1 MSPSFPEQSF
11 IFSLAELQRLLR
23 SYAEKKVARY
33 GVTRAQW
40 AVLAKLERTEGLPQA
55 KLAKAMEMQPI
66 TLKRLIDPLCAN
78 GLIERRADESDR
90 RAYRLYL
97 RPAGS
102 ALVQRL
108 KTLRNEIN
116 QQALIHLK
124 PADAQRLFDQLE
136 AIKNNVRG
144 VLAGECESGKK
155 ERRYG

>member
-1 MSPSFPEQSF
+1 MSPSFPEHNF
-11 IFSLAELQRLLR
+11 IFSLAELQRLVR

-78 GLIERRADESDR
+78 GLIERRADEADR
-90 RAYRLYL
+90 RTWRLYL
-97 RPAGS
+97 KPAGS
-102 ALVQRL
+102 ALLQRL
-108 KTLRNEIN
+108 KALRNEIN
-116 QQALIHLK
+116 QQALIHLT
-124 PADAQRLFDQLE
+124 PAEAQRLFGQLE
-136 AIKNNVRG
+136 AIKANVRTA
-144 VLAGECESGKK
+144 LSSNCETARK

>member
-1 MSPSFPEQSF
+1 MSPSFPDQSF

-23 SYAEKKVARY
+23 SYAEKKVSRY

-78 GLIERRADESDR
+78 GLIERRPDQSDR

-97 RPAGS
+97 KPAGS

-108 KTLRNEIN
+108 KALRNEIN
-116 QQALIHLK
+116 QLALVHLA
-124 PADAQRLFDQLE
+124 PAEALRLFSQLE
-136 AIKNNVRG
+136 AIKVNVRAA
-144 VLAGECESGKK
+144 LSSECEPGKK